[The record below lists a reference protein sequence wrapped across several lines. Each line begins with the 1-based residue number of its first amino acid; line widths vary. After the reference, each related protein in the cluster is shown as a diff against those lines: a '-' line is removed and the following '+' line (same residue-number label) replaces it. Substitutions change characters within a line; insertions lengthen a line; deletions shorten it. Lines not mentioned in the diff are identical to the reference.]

1 MSTSPFLR
9 CVESRH
15 HFCHCAAQLEAYGVQ
30 FGAHQNAVT
39 GFESTCYE
47 LHVPTDNPELLRKAF
62 YILRQLALEVSGLRC
77 ACAIFPHV
85 FLYESP
91 PHGAW
96 YSVID
101 AAPRAF
107 CGVVGEAVGRGPGR
121 GAEDRD

>member
-1 MSTSPFLR
+1 MR
-9 CVESRH
+9 CVESRY

-62 YILRQLALEVSGLRC
+62 YILRQLALEVSVY
-77 ACAIFPHV
+77 F
-85 FLYESP
+85 YEC

-101 AAPRAF
+101 AAPRVV